1 MESTPDET
9 DLTFNRSIV
18 NKNTFQKIFPV
29 YAPQFSNFKSTT
41 KTCHSHSVDYSE
53 SSEFS
58 IHNQD
63 IQKKKY
69 NKKADRM
76 VHYTE
81 AMLRVKNMRAIKK

>member
-1 MESTPDET
+1 MESKGTLQ
-9 DLTFNRSIV
+9 DLTLNRKV
-18 NKNTFQKIFPV
+18 GAKNTFQNIFPV
-29 YAPQFSNFKSTT
+29 YAPQFRNFQSTT
-41 KTCHSHSVDYSE
+41 KTHHSQSVDYSGD
-53 SSEFS
+53 SEFS

-63 IQKKKY
+63 IHHKTY

>member
-1 MESTPDET
+1 MDAESQDF
-9 DLTFNRSIV
+9 DLTFNRKIV
-18 NKNTFQKIFPV
+18 QRNTFQKIFPV

-41 KTCHSHSVDYSE
+41 RTSHSQSVDYSE
-53 SSEFS
+53 KSEFS

-63 IQKKKY
+63 IHKKEH
-69 NKKADRM
+69 NKKTDRM